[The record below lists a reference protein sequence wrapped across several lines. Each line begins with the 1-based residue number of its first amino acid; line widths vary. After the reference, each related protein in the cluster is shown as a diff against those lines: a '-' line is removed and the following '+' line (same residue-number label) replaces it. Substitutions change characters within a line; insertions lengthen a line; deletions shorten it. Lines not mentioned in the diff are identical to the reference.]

1 MSPFVSEE
9 KVCIEYSIHT
19 HIHVHTHIYKPAHGL
34 TQTPARTYALS
45 KKKNFFIMTMSCQ
58 TAGVGCIF
66 LEFLSFSINGSLTAS
81 SQQWY
86 IMSGITHPGRRR
98 ESTVLFLFFFFFF
111 VFPFFLFAIF
121 NLILQTHLT
130 LPLCI
135 NVYCHYFF
143 CSLLFYNSVTPFSFF
158 PFFVLFSIS
167 FIYISWF
174 NFFTELPSL

>member
-9 KVCIEYSIHT
+9 KVCIEYFIHT
-19 HIHVHTHIYKPAHGL
+19 HTRTHIF
-34 TQTPARTYALS
+34 TSARTHSHRHPHAHMHCE
-45 KKKNFFIMTMSCQ
+45 KKTFFIMTMSCQ

-98 ESTVLFLFFFFFF
+98 KSWVVFLFFLFFFFS
-111 VFPFFLFAIF
+111 PFFLFSIF